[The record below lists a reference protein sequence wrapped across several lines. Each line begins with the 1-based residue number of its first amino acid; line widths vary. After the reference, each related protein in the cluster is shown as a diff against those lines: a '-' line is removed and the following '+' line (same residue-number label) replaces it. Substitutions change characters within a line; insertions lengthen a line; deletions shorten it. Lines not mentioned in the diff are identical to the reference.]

1 MIIIHYVKD
10 YHKRSERQAVL
21 IPKYDSDPYFRVMFL
36 GRVGLGLQ
44 PEPSRRQV
52 QKTQAPLRVW
62 GVAGNHAVPPLEPTD
77 EASCHGVARLGR
89 VGLGLQPEPSR
100 RQVPK
105 TQAPL
110 RVLVV
115 AGGHA
120 APWFEA
126 AEAPCHGLARR
137 VPFRVVG
144 LGVQAPA
151 PSWTLRLLARAYIPW
166 RPEDRTHPLRTLRRF
181 VRVVGRASAFPR
193 APCPAATRVW

>member
-36 GRVGLGLQ
+36 GRVGLGF
-44 PEPSRRQV
+44 
-52 QKTQAPLRVW
+52 
-62 GVAGNHAVPPLEPTD
+62 
-77 EASCHGVARLGR
+77 
-89 VGLGLQPEPSR
+89 QPEPSR

-151 PSWTLRLLARAYIPW
+151 PGGKDGLHIPW
-166 RPEDRTHPLRTLRRF
+166 RPLGTEAVAVISP
-181 VRVVGRASAFPR
+181 VRDQAGQGRVGPGFY
-193 APCPAATRVW
+193 